1 MHREPG
7 DGTGPVVRNRRARHE
22 FHIEDRIEV
31 GLVLEGNEVKSIR
44 EGRANL
50 VDAYARPEHG
60 ELWLHG
66 MHIAPY
72 QAGNLHVESHPR
84 RPRKLLAHRREIRRL
99 TQKVQERGYALVPL
113 VLYFVR
119 GRAKVEL
126 ALAKGKKTHDKR
138 QALAERDAE
147 RDLQR
152 TLSERH
158 RESDR

>member
-1 MHREPG
+1 MHKEPG
-7 DGTGPVVRNRRARHE
+7 DGTGPVVRNRRAWHE

-31 GLVLEGNEVKSIR
+31 GLVLEGTEVKSIR

-50 VDAYARPEHG
+50 ADAYARPEGG

-66 MHIAPY
+66 MHIAAY
-72 QAGNLHVESHPR
+72 QAGNLHVDTQPR
-84 RPRKLLAHRREIRRL
+84 RPRKLLAHRQEIRRL

-113 VLYFVR
+113 ALYFVR
-119 GRAKVEL
+119 GRAKLEL
-126 ALAKGKKTHDKR
+126 ALAKGKKVYDKR
-138 QALAERDAE
+138 RALAERDAE

-158 RESDR
+158 SE